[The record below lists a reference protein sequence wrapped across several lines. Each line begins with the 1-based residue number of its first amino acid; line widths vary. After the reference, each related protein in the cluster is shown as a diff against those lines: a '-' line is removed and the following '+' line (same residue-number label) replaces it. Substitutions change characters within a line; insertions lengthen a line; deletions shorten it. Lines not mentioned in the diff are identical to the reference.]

1 MGLQG
6 GHGESTLITAHGDY
20 MVRGKVAEFGRRV
33 AGSVASLDCLLKNTP
48 VRF

>member
-20 MVRGKVAEFGRRV
+20 MVRGKVAEFWAACGGFR
-33 AGSVASLDCLLKNTP
+33 GQLGLFT
-48 VRF
+48 